1 MNNLAVL
8 EHQWKY
14 TKMLEKKLL
23 KMEQE
28 SVSKKPSKLEVYQRF
43 LEFVVEPSP
52 FPDSP
57 TLNSAQVTRNF

>member
-1 MNNLAVL
+1 MYNLAVL

-28 SVSKKPSKLEVYQRF
+28 SVSKKPSKLKVYQRF
-43 LEFVVEPSP
+43 LGFVVEPSP
-52 FPDSP
+52 FPGSP